1 MIEIGSICLV
11 ADHIKL
17 PFITNYYSSLGTRA
31 SCPTYISTEKDWIAG
46 QAYIY
51 PLLIQG
57 YSNNRVYNYY
67 TIKDR

>member
-1 MIEIGSICLV
+1 MY
-11 ADHIKL
+11 
-17 PFITNYYSSLGTRA
+17 FIQK
-31 SCPTYISTEKDWIAG
+31 STEKDWIAG

-67 TIKDR
+67 TIKYNI